1 MSKGRRPFKRRA
13 SFLSYRKLFLIAT
26 EGARTEPFYFD
37 MFNSPQA
44 TIHVKLLPAKKHD
57 TSPPQVL
64 KRAEGFVKEKGL
76 RKKDEIWLVID
87 RDQWTDEQLKGV
99 FPGCRASAFNLAV
112 SNPQFEYWLL
122 LHFEDGS
129 GVSGSRDCTRKLMR
143 HLPNFNKAYL
153 EIQKIEPGIP
163 DAIHRAEVKDMPP
176 CEGWPRTNGSTVYR
190 LVKKLRGQS

>member
-1 MSKGRRPFKRRA
+1 MPRRRRPFKRRA
-13 SFLSYRKLFLIAT
+13 PFLSYRKLFLIAT

-64 KRAEGFVKEKGL
+64 KRAEEFVKEKGL
-76 RKKDEIWLVID
+76 GRKDEVWLVMD
-87 RDQWTDEQLKGV
+87 RDQWTDEQLHGV
-99 FPGCRASAFNLAV
+99 CFGCRISAFNLAV

-129 GVSGSRDCTRKLMR
+129 GVSGSRECTQRLMR
-143 HLPNFNKAYL
+143 YLPHFNKAHL
-153 EIQKIEPGIP
+153 EVQKVKPGIS
-163 DAIHRAEVKDMPP
+163 DAIYRAEAKDTPP
-176 CEGWPRTNGSTVYR
+176 CEDWPKTNGSTVYR
-190 LVKKLRGQS
+190 LVKKLREPI